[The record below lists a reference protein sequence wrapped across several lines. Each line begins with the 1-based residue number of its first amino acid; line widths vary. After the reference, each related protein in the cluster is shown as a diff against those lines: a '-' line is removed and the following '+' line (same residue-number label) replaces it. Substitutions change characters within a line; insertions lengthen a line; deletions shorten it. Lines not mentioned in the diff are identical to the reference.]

1 MITLMRV
8 EELVRL
14 ERRGELPGLLHF
26 WGHRP
31 PRDGGVNKSCL
42 SQWFPAPFTLDGVR
56 YATAEHYM
64 MAGKARLFGDD
75 EAARAVLADD
85 DPRHAKEAGRAVR
98 GFAEDVWA
106 GHRYGLVVSAN
117 LGKFGAHPELRGF
130 LLGTGERVL
139 VEASPYDTVWGI
151 GLSAEQPEAGR
162 PSQWRGLNLLGF
174 ALMDVRKALGDR
186 QEGR

>member
-1 MITLMRV
+1 MDV
-8 EELVRL
+8 PELVRL
-14 ERRGELPGLLHF
+14 EEAGALPELLLF

-31 PRDGGVNKSCL
+31 AEGGGVGKGCL
-42 SQWFPAPFTLDGVR
+42 SQWYPAPFTVDGVR

-64 MAGKARLFGDD
+64 MAGKARLFGDVSA
-75 EAARAVLADD
+75 EERVLASR
-85 DPRHAKEAGRAVR
+85 DPAEAKSAGRKVR
-98 GFAEDVWA
+98 GFDEATWA
-106 GHRYGLVVSAN
+106 AHRFGLVVAAN
-117 LGKFGAHPELRGF
+117 TAKFGQRPALGGF
-130 LLGTGERVL
+130 LLATGSKVL